1 MVRDLDLGL
10 KIVAC
15 STIRQVDG
23 LALSSRNSRL
33 STEQMKAATVVYRSL
48 RRAEDLLRSGQR
60 DAGVLSEEVRVI
72 LEQESLVDGVD
83 YVSVAASET
92 LDELEAG
99 QDDVIEA
106 SMVSVAVRFGEVRL
120 IDNIILESD

>member
-1 MVRDLDLGL
+1 MVRDLDLRL

-48 RRAEDLLRSGQR
+48 RRAEDLWRSGQR
-60 DAGVLSEEVRVI
+60 DAGVLREEVRVI
-72 LEQESLVDGVD
+72 MEQESLVDGVD

-92 LDELEAG
+92 LDELAAG

>member
-48 RRAEDLLRSGQR
+48 RRAEELWRSGQR
-60 DAGVLSEEVRVI
+60 DAGVLREEVRVI

>member
-15 STIRQVDG
+15 STIRQGDG

-48 RRAEDLLRSGQR
+48 RRAEDLWRSGQR
-60 DAGVLSEEVRVI
+60 DAGVLREEVRVI

>member
-33 STEQMKAATVVYRSL
+33 STEQMKAATVVYSSL
-48 RRAEDLLRSGQR
+48 RRAEDLWRSGQR
-60 DAGVLSEEVRVI
+60 DAGVLREEVRVI

>member
-48 RRAEDLLRSGQR
+48 RRAEDLWRSGQR
-60 DAGVLSEEVRVI
+60 DAGVLREEVRVI

-99 QDDVIEA
+99 QDDFIEA

>member
-48 RRAEDLLRSGQR
+48 RRAEDLWRSGQR
-60 DAGVLSEEVRVI
+60 DAGVLREEVRVI

>member
-48 RRAEDLLRSGQR
+48 RRAEDLWRSGQR
-60 DAGVLSEEVRVI
+60 DAGVLREEVRVI
-72 LEQESLVDGVD
+72 LEQESLVDGGLTT
-83 YVSVAASET
+83 SA
-92 LDELEAG
+92 LL
-99 QDDVIEA
+99 
-106 SMVSVAVRFGEVRL
+106 RPRR
-120 IDNIILESD
+120 

>member
-1 MVRDLDLGL
+1 LGL

-48 RRAEDLLRSGQR
+48 RRAEDLWRSGQR
-60 DAGVLSEEVRVI
+60 DAGVLREEVRVI

-99 QDDVIEA
+99 QDDFIEA